1 MMASAARDLG
11 RLRLP
16 NRIRAK
22 PAGPDSLSAR
32 LQLADRIAGLPGV
45 CAEDH
50 DVTLP
55 CSVEVFLSTTT
66 EPSRRRD
73 PDILLC
79 TISNEGIWVYGL
91 NDWDRHQI
99 LLHRWGKLR
108 SSGVVLYLPRDGDEL
123 EICWRILQRAHRHL
137 ADLSN
142 RNRSLQ
148 AASNGDLP
156 RFSRTSLQ

>member
-1 MMASAARDLG
+1 MATAARDLT

-16 NRIRAK
+16 NRIQTK

-32 LQLADRIAGLPGV
+32 LQLADRIADLPGV
-45 CAEDH
+45 RAEDH
-50 DVTLP
+50 DATLP
-55 CSVEVFLSTTT
+55 CSVEVFLSKAAD
-66 EPSRRRD
+66 PSRRRD

-91 NDWDRHQI
+91 DDWDRHQI

-108 SSGVVLYLPRDGDEL
+108 SSGVLLYLPRDGDEL
-123 EICWRILQRAHRHL
+123 EICWLILQRAHRRL

-148 AASNGDLP
+148 APGNGDLP